1 MNTRVFCVAE
11 AAGNISQYFSN
22 GFFAKYAFRHLRKIQ
37 SMETKH
43 NDFFAQYKYK
53 LYFAA

>member
-1 MNTRVFCVAE
+1 MDAGVFCVAE

-22 GFFAKYAFRHLRKIQ
+22 GFFAKYAFRHLRKSQ
-37 SMETKH
+37 SMDTKH